1 MDDSSAHLRLKVE
14 RPNKTLRSL
23 ALDKLRNA
31 ILDFQFRPGDRLVER
46 NLCEAL
52 GVSRS
57 IVREVLRHLESEG
70 LVVTPPH
77 QSPTVFEPDLDTT
90 EQIYELRMGLE
101 GMAARA
107 AARLATPA
115 DIKRLQELSETIRDA
130 LKTGDGQRSRQATSD
145 FYETLFLC
153 GGKKVAWLIVQSL
166 YARIAYLRGITIK
179 NPGRTT
185 TGPAEMQRIV
195 DAVKSRNEKAAERAC
210 VEHVRH
216 AAEIAFNALKQNN
229 SPQSAAVDAV
239 KGRAGASARKTPASG
254 RRTGRPA

>member
-14 RPNKTLRSL
+14 RPNKTLRAL

-52 GVSRS
+52 GVSRT

-101 GMAARA
+101 GMAGRA

-115 DIKRLQELSETIRDA
+115 DIKRLQELSDRIREA
-130 LKTGDGQRSRQATSD
+130 LKSRDGHGSRQATSD

-153 GGKKVAWLIVQSL
+153 GGKKVAWSIVQSL
-166 YARIAYLRGITIK
+166 YARIAYLRAITIK
-179 NPGRTT
+179 GPGRTT

-195 DAVKSRNEKAAERAC
+195 DAVKSHNEKAAERAC

-216 AAEIAFNALKQNN
+216 AAEIAFNALKQKN
-229 SPQSAAVDAV
+229 SPQSDVVDGG
-239 KGRAGASARKTPASG
+239 KKRAGSATKKIATND
-254 RRTGRPA
+254 RRSRRSA